1 MKTNNS
7 VDQEALCLE
16 LPMKQVVSNYFA
28 AAKTHT
34 DHAPITTQTGNATHL
49 VAPMLNTAT
58 LVQTLQ
64 NKS

>member
-16 LPMKQVVSNYFA
+16 LQMKQVVSNYFA

-34 DHAPITTQTGNATHL
+34 DHAPITTETGHL

>member
-1 MKTNNS
+1 MNTNNS
-7 VDQEALCLE
+7 VEQEALCLE

-34 DHAPITTQTGNATHL
+34 DHAPITTETGHL

-58 LVQTLQ
+58 PM
-64 NKS
+64 